1 MDRTPSFDRTVS
13 PRSARRRFIFTKIAD
28 SADDSVNYIVLSQV
42 TKIVRIQDIDIFM

>member
-13 PRSARRRFIFTKIAD
+13 PRSAGRCFIFMEIAD
-28 SADDSVNYIVLSQV
+28 SADDSVNCIVLSQV